1 MTFPASVVP
10 DETLA
15 ATAQQGDRLAFDA
28 LVNRH
33 KEMLYRLVRRY
44 LGNADDAY
52 DLLQETFIAAWEN
65 LHRYDP
71 KRSFAAWTRTIALNK
86 CRDFSRQRRFQLWIS
101 QLFAAEPTTETASPA
116 QVADLAELETENQ
129 NRLQR
134 LSEAIAALPPLYKEP
149 LLLTTVGGLS
159 QKAAAAILATSTK
172 SVEMRLRRARHE
184 LSIVLN
190 RSGEIQ
196 TPSKKKELC
205 NDEVSIRNRRSCRAS
220 ATRYPTRSRFISV
233 ERQSDVNVPVAVNQ
247 TFP

>member
-1 MTFPASVVP
+1 MVP

-15 ATAQQGDRLAFDA
+15 ARAQQGDHLAFEA
-28 LVNRH
+28 LVDRH

-52 DLLQETFIAAWEN
+52 DLLQETFIAVWEN

-86 CRDFSRQRRFQLWIS
+86 CRDFSRKQRFRLWIS
-101 QLFAAEPTTETASPA
+101 QLFAAEPTTVTPSPA

-129 NRLQR
+129 YRLRR
-134 LSEAIAALPPLYKEP
+134 LSEAIAALPARYKEP

-172 SVEMRLRRARHE
+172 AVETRLRRARHE
-184 LSIVLN
+184 LSKSLN
-190 RSGEIQ
+190 TDREIQPQ
-196 TPSKKKELC
+196 TPSTKKR
-205 NDEVSIRNRRSCRAS
+205 IA
-220 ATRYPTRSRFISV
+220 
-233 ERQSDVNVPVAVNQ
+233 Q
-247 TFP
+247 